1 MSVFVKWNSR
11 RRPPEKSNDTV
22 WKRRYKPMLS
32 IITNLIMEYVEVK
45 EEDLTPDV
53 NPVRDLCLNSYDFI
67 SIIGR
72 LESEL
77 GIEIDEREIRNLETL
92 GELDAYVKS
101 KMIQ

>member
-1 MSVFVKWNSR
+1 
-11 RRPPEKSNDTV
+11 
-22 WKRRYKPMLS
+22 MLS
-32 IITNLIMEYVEVK
+32 IITNLIMEYVEVR